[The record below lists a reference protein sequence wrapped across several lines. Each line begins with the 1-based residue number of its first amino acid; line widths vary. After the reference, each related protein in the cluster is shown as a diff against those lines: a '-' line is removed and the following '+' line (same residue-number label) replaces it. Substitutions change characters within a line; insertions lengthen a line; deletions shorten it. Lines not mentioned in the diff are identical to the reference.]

1 MTRPTIDAEMRVPP
15 KARALIAPMLR
26 KNGFTCS
33 ENPASNMM
41 GGSSAMKKN
50 SVWKEHKS
58 ECCQVGATRMAQ

>member
-1 MTRPTIDAEMRVPP
+1 MTRPTTEADMRVPA
-15 KARALIAPMLR
+15 KANALMAPMLR

-50 SVWKEHKS
+50 SV
-58 ECCQVGATRMAQ
+58 